1 MSTRKYV
8 FGYEK
13 LKINKIES
21 KIDHAPRNIKFSLNT
36 KKSFC
41 FNKYNL
47 LGALTSTYR

>member
-8 FGYEK
+8 FRYEK
-13 LKINKIES
+13 LKINKIKS
-21 KIDHAPRNIKFSLNT
+21 KFDNVPRNIKFSLNT

-47 LGALTSTYR
+47 LGALSSTYR